1 MIFRFVLLA
10 VCAAIVAHGEL
21 PQLDIEEMAAVQE
34 RLANY
39 DMLEEIVRSYLRPE
53 EKRAEEKCIPEGGEC
68 TFGSGPNC
76 CGISTRCII
85 WDTQLPAKRR
95 GGSATWV
102 SKCRK
107 YKGGVAAEAII
118 NFFKNLG

>member
-21 PQLDIEEMAAVQE
+21 PQLDVEEMAAVQE

-39 DMLEEIVRSYLRPE
+39 ETLEEMLRSFLRPE
-53 EKRAEEKCIPEGGEC
+53 EKREEEKCIPEGGIC
-68 TFGSGPNC
+68 KFASGPNC
-76 CGISTRCII
+76 CGMSTRCIV
-85 WDTQLPAKRR
+85 WDTQVASSKR
-95 GGSATWV
+95 GGPATWL
-102 SKCRK
+102 SRCRK
-107 YKGGVAAEAII
+107 YKGGVAMEETI